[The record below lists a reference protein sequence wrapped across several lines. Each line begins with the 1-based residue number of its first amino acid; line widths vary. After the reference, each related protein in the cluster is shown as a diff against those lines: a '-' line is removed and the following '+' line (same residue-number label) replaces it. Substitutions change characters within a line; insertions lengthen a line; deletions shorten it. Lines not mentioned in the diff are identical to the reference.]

1 MSLYLTLFFSISGT
15 LTWKFSISRFLTKEL
30 PFTFLVVQIYWQWI
44 PSAFACWN
52 RFYFVSLLKATFFL
66 YSILDWLFFFFSFLT
81 LTLPLSYP
89 MACIVSAKKLSIN
102 LTFVPLYLIPS
113 FPHSSHLCPSSILP
127 WWLSSKE
134 SACSAGAI
142 GYMGS
147 IPGSGRSPGEGH
159 GNPLQYSC
167 LENLHGQRSLAGYS
181 P

>member
-1 MSLYLTLFFSISGT
+1 MSLYLPLFFSISGT
-15 LTWKFSISRFLTKEL
+15 LTWKISISRFLTKEL

-52 RFYFVSLLKATFFL
+52 SFYFVSLLKATFLL
-66 YSILDWLFFFFSFLT
+66 YSILDWLFFFFLFLT
-81 LTLPLSYP
+81 LTLPLSYL
-89 MACIVSAKKLSIN
+89 MACIVSAKKFSIN
-102 LTFVPLYLIPS
+102 LTFVPLYLIPF
-113 FPHSSHLCPSSILP
+113 FPHSSHPCPSSILP